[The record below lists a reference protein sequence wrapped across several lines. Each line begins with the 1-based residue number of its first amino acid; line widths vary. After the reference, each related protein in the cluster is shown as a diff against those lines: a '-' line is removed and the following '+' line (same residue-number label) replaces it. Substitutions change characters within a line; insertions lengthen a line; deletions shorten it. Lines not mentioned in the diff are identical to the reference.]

1 MALVDETELLARS
14 VVSES
19 DVDRVVPRRQAWIQ
33 VLEPLESAPTPN
45 IFTFV
50 HPIQTL
56 GNAMTGDDDDTR
68 NGFVLK
74 KDSVALSIDIELNAD
89 DLSVIVEPGT
99 PIASHVIDI
108 DALLDAQ
115 KLDIEQANQVEKSY
129 IVPTDLPAFGL
140 LHYFQLGVKLGY
152 TTLCLRRDVSPRILM
167 LDETSPENEHGTITS
182 GQIHVFAHA
191 GLAFNEST
199 EALIIRQKPSD
210 NTTHAHRSTE
220 FPKGRL
226 QKKKKRKKKRKTD
239 LPVELLLRDKLS
251 VDAGKA
257 AEVLDRKRIQ
267 DKKKIGN
274 KGAIDIFH
282 ALRVNKPLVSLTL
295 QDIGLGDLAMIAL
308 GAMLRCNMTLT
319 KLDLQGNCIGPVGI
333 HTLCDALEDIPDSNL
348 LELNLS
354 HNYITD
360 SGMSDLCRAFREN
373 ETLVWLDISWNQF
386 SSLALIRLLGAL
398 RENFVLRQVAIY
410 GNDLD
415 EDRYCLNIECQYAK
429 LIAAGLRQVNSSFA
443 EIALSSATATI
454 PVDKLKD
461 SRWVEL
467 PNREL
472 MEIDAVVISDILP
485 LNRKILTLDLSDN
498 PGITRFGVLEILKTI
513 RFCKTLKMLKLVNT
527 GLFEEAAEQIG
538 ELVASNQ
545 TLETIVMHEME
556 IQVQQVR
563 GSQGV
568 EFMKFDIDT
577 RHHFDRWILAKCFL
591 LNRPTQELNKLRLP
605 VATSSSVLIGKKA
618 HISINLSGR
627 EFELYEVAF
636 LSKKIF
642 HHLQLARVALNG
654 CKIDSH
660 GGAAL
665 ADSVRNHASLEI
677 LEMENNLLQ
686 VSGGKAMIECIQFN
700 SSLTY
705 LNLSWNKIG
714 NDGAVGLGR
723 ALQANRSILRLDLR
737 GNEFSAGALS
747 EISKGLARN
756 ACLQELYLRWNVIC
770 AVGAAALAQALTQ
783 NKCLRILDVEN
794 QVMGPAGA
802 LAFAAMLKQNTTL
815 RELNMKGDDAILDGD
830 AAGIGSDQA
839 KSIALVLTEVNQSL
853 THLNIGQNAIGK
865 DGVVWFNDL
874 LKFTKS
880 LLVLDLS
887 FSQLES
893 KGSIRFFECLAM
905 NKTLVKLNLAHNR
918 ISNEGMTACIKAL
931 EANHVLR
938 ELNVAHNAITEEPFV
953 LLCHKLE
960 LKVLPFALA
969 WLCLTDNI
977 MTERTYSRLRS
988 LAGPSTL
995 TIELEHVQSSA
1006 ALINE

>member
-1 MALVDETELLARS
+1 MDDTELVSRP
-14 VVSES
+14 VISES
-19 DVDRVVPRRQAWIQ
+19 DVDRVVPRREAWIQ
-33 VLEPLESAPTPN
+33 VLEPLESVPSPN

-50 HPIQTL
+50 HPIQALVETET
-56 GNAMTGDDDDTR
+56 ADAVASDD
-68 NGFVLK
+68 
-74 KDSVALSIDIELNAD
+74 ALALTIDIELQPD

-108 DALLDAQ
+108 NILLDAS
-115 KLDIEQANQVEKSY
+115 KLDVEQANQVEKSY
-129 IVPTDLPAFGL
+129 IIPTDFPPFGL
-140 LHYFQLGVKLGY
+140 LHYFQLGFKLAY
-152 TTLCLRRDVSPRILM
+152 TTLCLRRDISPRILL
-167 LDETSPENEHGTITS
+167 LDETSADNVYGTITS

-199 EALIIRQKPSD
+199 EALVIHQRPTAPENALKTKESSSA
-210 NTTHAHRSTE
+210 HAKR
-220 FPKGRL
+220 
-226 QKKKKRKKKRKTD
+226 KKKRKKKRKAD
-239 LPVELLLRDKLS
+239 PPVELHLRDRPLF
-251 VDAGKA
+251 DTGRA
-257 AEVLDRKRIQ
+257 AEALDLKRQQ
-267 DKKKIGN
+267 DRKKIGN
-274 KGAIDIFH
+274 KGAVEIFH

-295 QDIGLGDLAMIAL
+295 QDVGLGDLAMSAL
-308 GAMLRCNMTLT
+308 GAMLRCNVTLT
-319 KLDLQGNCIGPVGI
+319 KLDLQRNCIGPVGI
-333 HTLCDALEDIPDSNL
+333 HTLCVALEDIPDSML

-354 HNYITD
+354 HNFITD
-360 SGMSDLCRAFREN
+360 SGMPDLCRAFREN

-386 SSLALIRLLGAL
+386 SSLALIQLLQAL

-415 EDRYCLNIECQYAK
+415 EDQYCLNMECQYAK

-443 EIALSSATATI
+443 EIELSSPTATI

-467 PNREL
+467 PGREL
-472 MEIDAVVISDILP
+472 MEIDALVIADILP

-498 PGITRFGVLEILKTI
+498 PGITRFGVLEILKSI
-513 RFCKTLKMLKLVNT
+513 RFCNTLKVLKLMNT
-527 GLFEEAAEQIG
+527 GLYEEVAEQVG

-563 GSQGV
+563 GSQPAPNV
-568 EFMKFDIDT
+568 ESMEFQIDAD
-577 RHHFDRWILAKCFL
+577 HHFDRWILAKCFL
-591 LNRPTQELNKLRLP
+591 LNRPTQELNGLRLP
-605 VATSSSVLIGKKA
+605 VASSASIISSKKA
-618 HISINLSGR
+618 HVSVNLSGR

-654 CKIDSH
+654 CKIDGH
-660 GGAAL
+660 GGASL
-665 ADSVRNHASLEI
+665 ADGVRNHASLEI
-677 LEMENNLLQ
+677 LELENNLLQ

-714 NDGAVGLGR
+714 NDGAVGLGQ
-723 ALQANRSILRLDLR
+723 ALQANRSIRRLDLR
-737 GNEFSAGALS
+737 GNEFSASAIT
-747 EISKGLARN
+747 EISQGLARN

-770 AVGAAALAQALTQ
+770 PVGATALAQALTQ

-794 QVMGPAGA
+794 HIMGPAGA
-802 LAFAAMLKQNTTL
+802 GAFADMLKKNTTL
-815 RELNMKGDDAILDGD
+815 RELNMKGDDAVLDGD
-830 AAGIGSDQA
+830 AAGIGPEES
-839 KSIALVLTEVNQSL
+839 KSIALVLTESNRSL
-853 THLNIGQNAIGK
+853 SHLHFGQNAIGK

-874 LKFTKS
+874 LKFNKS

-887 FSQLES
+887 FSQLEA

-905 NKTLVKLNLAHNR
+905 NKTLIKLNLAHNR

-931 EANHVLR
+931 EVNRVLR
-938 ELNVAHNAITEEPFV
+938 ELNVAHNTITEEPFV
-953 LLCHKLE
+953 FLCHKLE
-960 LKVLPFALA
+960 LKIMPFALT

-977 MTERTYSRLRS
+977 MTERTYSRLRT

-995 TIELEHVQSSA
+995 TIELEQGQSNA
-1006 ALINE
+1006 ALISQ